1 MKPEDLV
8 LLCTMPMP
16 FGKHQ
21 GTLIADLPPNYLGW
35 FASVGFPQGQIG
47 QLLELMYELPSRDD
61 VEECIINE
69 DVIDHGSEPL
79 IVVNFR

>member
-47 QLLELMYELPSRDD
+47 QLLELMYEL
-61 VEECIINE
+61 
-69 DVIDHGSEPL
+69 DHNNLTHLLQPL
-79 IVVNFR
+79 RKK